1 MTSTLRLN
9 SLRQMAAEL
18 PRTFWLLWLGT
29 LINRVGIF
37 VAPFLTLFLTRER
50 GFTIPE
56 AAFVV
61 SMMGFG
67 GFLAQ
72 FIGGYCTDR
81 FGRRPTLLISLL
93 GTPILVLLLSVP
105 GSHNQLLVTA
115 FLLGLFTDMYRP
127 AGAALIADVV
137 PLSLRPRAYALRYWA
152 NNLGA
157 SLGLA
162 LGGLLASQNFLF
174 LFIGDALTTFLFGLV
189 IFFGVRETRTPKRQT
204 APATQTGPFWRH
216 WSIPVAERGLLI
228 FVLCFSGTL
237 LLDRI
242 VYGQSETMLAL
253 DMTQKGLTEA
263 DYGAVL
269 SLNGLLIVFFSLP
282 LNHRLSRWPRFHVLA
297 LSSVLMGLGMGLNAL
312 ATTIPFFALNVII
325 WTVGEMI
332 AAPLGA
338 TIMSELAP
346 PEQRGFYQGLL
357 GASWGLA
364 SFITPNLGSA
374 IFTNASPQALW
385 LSCVFFCAGATVLH
399 LTINGPIYN
408 RLRHT
413 DQ

>member
-1 MTSTLRLN
+1 MTSTFRSN
-9 SLRQMAAEL
+9 SLWQMAAEL
-18 PRTFWLLWLGT
+18 PRSFWLLWLGT
-29 LINRVGIF
+29 FINRIGIF

-50 GFTIPE
+50 GFTVPE

-61 SMMGFG
+61 SIMGFG

-72 FIGGYCTDR
+72 FVGGYCADR
-81 FGRRPTLLISLL
+81 FGRRPTLLISLW
-93 GTPILVLLLSVP
+93 GTPIFTLLLSVP
-105 GSHNQLLVTA
+105 GSHSQLLLTA
-115 FLLGLFTDMYRP
+115 FLLGIFTEMYRP
-127 AGAALIADVV
+127 ASAALIADIV
-137 PLSLRPRAYALRYWA
+137 PLPLRPRAYALRYWA
-152 NNLGA
+152 INLGA

-162 LGGLLASQNFLF
+162 LGGLLASQNYLY

-189 IFFGVRETRTPKRQT
+189 IFLGVRETYIPKRQT
-204 APATQTGPFWRH
+204 AAATPAGPFWRR
-216 WSIPVAERGLLI
+216 WSIPMAERGLLI

-242 VYGQSETMLAL
+242 VYNQGETMLAL

-282 LNHRLSRWPRFHVLA
+282 LNHWLSRWPRFHVLA

-312 ATTIPFFALNVII
+312 ATTIPFFAVNVII

-346 PEQRGFYQGLL
+346 PERRGFYQGML

-364 SFITPNLGSA
+364 SFIAPNLGSL
-374 IFTNASPQALW
+374 IFTNASPQGLW
-385 LSCVFFCAGATVLH
+385 LSCVFFCAGAIVLH
-399 LTINGPIYN
+399 LTINGSLYN
-408 RLRHT
+408 RLRQA